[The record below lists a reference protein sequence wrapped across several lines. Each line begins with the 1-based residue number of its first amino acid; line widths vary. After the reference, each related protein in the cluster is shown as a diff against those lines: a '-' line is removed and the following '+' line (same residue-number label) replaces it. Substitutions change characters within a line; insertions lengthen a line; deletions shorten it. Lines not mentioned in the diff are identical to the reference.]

1 MKVYI
6 ILEVNCEEESFH
18 SPVILGV
25 FDTKNKAK
33 KRFEKEKKSIE
44 DFIHEENDGYDD
56 EDTNIEIE
64 ESDDFYSVIDYL
76 NDYSFELQLIEEE
89 VE

>member
-6 ILEVNCEEESFH
+6 ILEVNCEKESFQ

-25 FDTKNKAK
+25 FYTKNKAK
-33 KRFEKEKKSIE
+33 KCFEKEKKSIE
-44 DFIHEENDGYDD
+44 DFIHEENEGNDD
-56 EDTNIEIE
+56 DVINLESE